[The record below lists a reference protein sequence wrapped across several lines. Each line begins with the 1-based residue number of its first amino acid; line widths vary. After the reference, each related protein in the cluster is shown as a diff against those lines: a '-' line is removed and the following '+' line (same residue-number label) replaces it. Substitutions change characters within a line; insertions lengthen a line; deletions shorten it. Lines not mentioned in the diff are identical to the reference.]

1 VRRAWAAGVLVLATL
16 GLFSVPGLS
25 VRAASANA
33 TPRPPGAVS
42 PSTASK
48 DTASKNTAHQRYLQ
62 ALRAR
67 KLAAAQAKAAAEHKH
82 AQAVATGIWSR
93 EGRPPLLTVIGPD
106 KVLLVENGMVRRS
119 MWPPK
124 GPLSIGWLARE
135 LPAQW
140 ATYDAATRSARFTS
154 ALAVTDGSELD
165 AEPGDVAAVRLGDGA
180 AVWVS
185 RGTFRA
191 GAVAISSYDPR
202 TGGTLPVT
210 DSARPFIRAG
220 LGARLDFDGTVIA
233 ALGNRA
239 APDESG
245 VTWGRGAMGEASQL
259 TVSGDYTGLRLASS
273 RLVALEDVSIS
284 HSAFD
289 GLVLENDSGTT
300 LSGVASTDNGHDG
313 VRLGFG
319 PDRRTL
325 KGVTTSGNQDY
336 GALAVGMAGLTVLG
350 FTSHQD
356 VEGGIRLK
364 QCTSCSVVDP
374 VTNGDRVGV
383 RVDAESRGT
392 SITGG
397 TLSGGDTGV
406 DTAAALSVS
415 GTAISGASVGLHAAA
430 GAEVRADRVSINA
443 LRTGAH
449 LEAGGGLLLS
459 GSTVLAP
466 VGIKGRVVY
475 SGHNTVALPPFPWL
489 GVVAIAAI
497 VLGLLLETV
506 HALRQAGRFS
516 TRSTAPDHVLN
527 TA

>member
-1 VRRAWAAGVLVLATL
+1 L
-16 GLFSVPGLS
+16 P
-25 VRAASANA
+25 
-33 TPRPPGAVS
+33 
-42 PSTASK
+42 
-48 DTASKNTAHQRYLQ
+48 
-62 ALRAR
+62 
-67 KLAAAQAKAAAEHKH
+67 
-82 AQAVATGIWSR
+82 
-93 EGRPPLLTVIGPD
+93 
-106 KVLLVENGMVRRS
+106 
-119 MWPPK
+119 
-124 GPLSIGWLARE
+124 IGWLARE

-154 ALAVTDGSELD
+154 ALSVTDGCELE

-180 AVWVS
+180 AIWVS

-191 GAVAISSYDPR
+191 GAVAISSYDPQ

-210 DSARPFIRAG
+210 DPARPFIRAG
-220 LGARLDFDGTVIA
+220 LGATLAFDGTVIA
-233 ALGNRA
+233 ALGNRS

-245 VTWGRGAMGEASQL
+245 VTWGKGATGEASQL
-259 TVSGDYTGLRLASS
+259 VVSGNYTGLRLASS
-273 RLVALEDVSIS
+273 RMVALEDVSVS
-284 HSAFD
+284 HSALD
-289 GLVLENDSGTT
+289 GLVLENDGGTT

-336 GALAVGMAGLTVLG
+336 GVVAVALSGLTVLG
-350 FTSHQD
+350 FTSQQD
-356 VEGGIRLK
+356 VVGGIRLSR
-364 QCTSCSVVDP
+364 CDRCSVVDP
-374 VTNGDRVGV
+374 VTSGDRMGV
-383 RVDAESRGT
+383 RVDAESHGT

-397 TLSGGDTGV
+397 TISGGDTGV
-406 DTAAALSVS
+406 DAGAAVSLS
-415 GTAISGASVGLHAAA
+415 GTAISGASIGLHAAA
-430 GAEVRADRVSINA
+430 GVEVRADRISIRA

-449 LEAGGGLLLS
+449 LEDGGGLLLS

-489 GVVAIAAI
+489 GIVAIAAI

-506 HALRQAGRFS
+506 HALRQAGRIS
-516 TRSTAPDHVLN
+516 TRAVAPDHVLN